1 MKKNIIFTILSV
13 IFFSCASQ
21 LDGVSQSDKYVE
33 KSIQYYKDKKY
44 SKARDRFQNI
54 INNNQGTVLAVE
66 SLYYLALCEYE
77 LREFNNAK
85 QSFKEYVR
93 YSQDDL
99 RRQDAEYKISLCMYE
114 LTLDYD
120 KDQTATK
127 KAIDEFQRFIEKYP
141 GDKKY
146 LLDINQKIA
155 LLRQK
160 LALKQYKSAILYI
173 KSGQFDSA
181 KIYLDDLLIK
191 FRDTKYSD
199 DARIAQIIIFLMND
213 RLEDARNYLKNNKC
227 PHNSS
232 YSNTCDMNYFDQPN
246 GIYDDGEVFED
257 LNDNGKWDYID
268 KNNNGKYDIG
278 ELGEPFNDNQN
289 NIKYN
294 EAKSIIENSVNKSIT
309 IKSLYFIDYLKKIL

>member
-1 MKKNIIFTILSV
+1 MKKNIILTILSV

-44 SKARDRFQNI
+44 SKARDRFQNV

-77 LREFNNAK
+77 LREFDNAK

-99 RRQDAEYKISLCMYE
+99 KRQDAEYKISLCMYE
-114 LTLDYD
+114 LTLDHN

-127 KAIDEFQRFIEKYP
+127 KAIDEFQQFIEKYP

-146 LLDINQKIA
+146 LLDINQKIG

-160 LALKQYKSAILYI
+160 LALKKYKSAILYI
-173 KSGQFDSA
+173 KSGQYDSA

-199 DARIAQIIIFLMND
+199 DARIAQIIIFLIND
-213 RLEDARNYLKNNKC
+213 QLQEARKYLNNNKC
-227 PHNSS
+227 PHDNP
-232 YSNTCDMNYFDQPN
+232 YSNICDMNYFDQPN
-246 GIYDDGEVFED
+246 GIYDPGELFED

-268 KNNNGKYDIG
+268 KNNNGKYDSG
-278 ELGEPFNDNQN
+278 ELGEPFKDNQN

-309 IKSLYFIDYLKKIL
+309 IKGLYFIDYLKKIL